1 MDIFAYLT
9 NGTVVPFTG
18 VTAIASVDLHPT
30 ITLQTTATATA
41 GSPVLT
47 TVTSTTGIVVGMY
60 AFGPGVPPGTRVAGF
75 TNNSVVVLDR
85 NVTVSGTGSNFA
97 FHGVA
102 AADYEICRFDSGT
115 YRDLFTA
122 STDGLGASWTTQW
135 NGGDE
140 QFVIS
145 TEGVFSAPG
154 VVAVPTGELDT
165 QPDNLRTTTSNPQ
178 TATVTKAVLV
188 APTGELSISDEINHF
203 SPRQLSW
210 YEAMWKVTCTVGTET
225 IEHYLRKA
233 VVNGFGNVT
242 PLI

>member
-30 ITLQTTATATA
+30 ITLQTTATSTA

-47 TVTSTTGIVVGMY
+47 AVTSTTGLVVGMY
-60 AFGPGVPPGTRVAGF
+60 AFGPGVPPGTRVTGF
-75 TNNSVVVLDR
+75 STNSVVVLDR
-85 NVTVSGTGSNFA
+85 NLTVSGTGANFA
-97 FHGVA
+97 FHGVS
-102 AADYEICRFDSGT
+102 AADYEICRFDNGT
-115 YRDLFTA
+115 YRDLFTS

-135 NGGDE
+135 DGGNE
-140 QFVIS
+140 QFIIS
-145 TEGVFSAPG
+145 SEGVYSAPG
-154 VVAVPTGELDT
+154 VVAVPTGDLDT
-165 QPDNLRTTTSNPQ
+165 KPDNLRTTTSNPQ
-178 TATVTKAVLV
+178 TATVTKAVLI
-188 APTGELSISDEINHF
+188 APSGELSISDEINHF

-210 YEAMWKVTCTVGTET
+210 YEAMWKVSCTLNGES
-225 IEHYLRKA
+225 IDHYLRKA